1 MTSILNAFWSE
12 LNSIVN
18 YHKKD
23 DDALILNDKFNEFIM
38 TATDMYNSM
47 KNSYMKESVTTLD
60 RHKVAAVMIAS
71 SVECNV
77 VSYNRSLNKFVFL
90 GNEMFSTEVAL
101 DWMLTSMNDKLKS
114 NGFKGM
120 VAEYYIPDP
129 FACRTPYFEI
139 FCRSLYY
146 AKQRSLLN
154 PLDIAEKLF
163 LIEHLT
169 LMKERI
175 DPKYL
180 CEKIEAARK
189 LRFLN
194 LV

>member
-1 MTSILNAFWSE
+1 MTSILKAFWSA
-12 LNSIVN
+12 LNSIVD

-23 DDALILNDKFNEFIM
+23 DDALILNDKFNEFKM

-77 VSYNRSLNKFVFL
+77 VSYNRNLNKFVFL

-114 NGFKGM
+114 NGFKGI
-120 VAEYYIPDP
+120 VSEYYMPDP

-146 AKQRSLLN
+146 AKQRNLLN

-169 LMKERI
+169 LMKEQI
-175 DPKYL
+175 APKYL
-180 CEKIEAARK
+180 YEKK
-189 LRFLN
+189 
-194 LV
+194 